1 MRNSPNVMRND
12 LEVMQGS
19 LAIMKTT
26 LYIIGIIP
34 VQIPPNHELKR
45 VFAEKRA
52 VFLWLYKKLALPLHS
67 ILEGQ

>member
-1 MRNSPNVMRND
+1 
-12 LEVMQGS
+12 
-19 LAIMKTT
+19 MKTT
-26 LYIIGIIP
+26 LYIIRIIP
-34 VQIPPNHELKR
+34 VQIPSNRELKR